1 PVQAKVM
8 TITDKQNDYASEV
21 LNQLLNSG
29 IRGEADLR
37 NEKVGFKIREAQL
50 EKTPYMLIAGN
61 KEVESK
67 TISVRKRDGT
77 DMGAMGI
84 EKLVEILKEE
94 INSKK

>member
-1 PVQAKVM
+1 
-8 TITDKQNDYASEV
+8 
-21 LNQLLNSG
+21 
-29 IRGEADLR
+29 
-37 NEKVGFKIREAQL
+37 L

-67 TISVRKRDGT
+67 TVSVRKRDGT

-84 EKLVEILKEE
+84 EKLVEILKGE